1 MALKYFLG
9 GWLRTNIDVVSFSG
23 SAQLGSEEYASHLS
37 SSFQH
42 YEIYNIG
49 GKVALDFEAGPITL
63 PYDDIP
69 DYDSL
74 GIEFTGSLKQSICDN
89 AGLPNTSSFQDIYRL
104 QVTKSGSYAGTGT
117 WMRDWV
123 NGVLQSEIID

>member
-49 GKVALDFEAGPITL
+49 GGRFMIT
-63 PYDDIP
+63 D
-69 DYDSL
+69 
-74 GIEFTGSLKQSICDN
+74 K
-89 AGLPNTSSFQDIYRL
+89 
-104 QVTKSGSYAGTGT
+104 TKELLA
-117 WMRDWV
+117 D
-123 NGVLQSEIID
+123 